1 MLQTVNDVCI
11 NAACGGTLLLRVAY
25 CPFCG
30 ARQVAQVPVLEQ
42 AAAPP
47 LPRVPPPLPRVP
59 PPVPVAAPVPAAT
72 PAPIPAPVP
81 AAIAAPK
88 PAFVPKP
95 ASPAP
100 PAAPAKA
107 PPAKSVARASVPPP
121 RPPVRLRTWIAAAVV
136 LIGIWFF
143 NKPADPPASVAQQVE
158 AATAL
163 ALQCDLDGARS
174 ALAVLKSAKAPA
186 AHIKRLQ
193 ASITKSAAACDR
205 QQQRAQAWPALQDSV
220 KQALGAG
227 KADLAATRLA
237 VYVKRWGDDPDTVE
251 LDAKVKV
258 AQASIRLDAADA
270 CLAKG
275 DRICLETSLTAA
287 ERYKRPELAARTQA
301 LRTALSQLLERSL
314 LDAVPVA
321 VPVPAPAQ

>member
-1 MLQTVNDVCI
+1 MSSKGWNVSEKVNEVCI
-11 NAACGGTLLLRVAY
+11 NAACGQTLPLRVAH

-30 ARQVAQVPVLEQ
+30 ARQVAQAPVLEK
-42 AAAPP
+42 AV
-47 LPRVPPPLPRVP
+47 VPPPAPPRMP
-59 PPVPVAAPVPAAT
+59 PPVPVAPPIPMPQ
-72 PAPIPAPVP
+72 PAPQPATAP
-81 AAIAAPK
+81 APK
-88 PAFVPKP
+88 PVPP
-95 ASPAP
+95 A

-107 PPAKSVARASVPPP
+107 PPAKFASKGSVPPP

-136 LIGIWFF
+136 LTGIWFY
-143 NKPADPPASVAQQVE
+143 NKPADKPASVAEQVE

-163 ALQCDLDGARS
+163 AAQCDLDGARS

-193 ASITKSAAACDR
+193 ASITKSAAACDK
-205 QQQRAQAWPALQDSV
+205 QQQRAQAWTALQDSV
-220 KQALGAG
+220 KQALDAG
-227 KADLAATRLA
+227 KPELAATRLA
-237 VYVKRWGDDPDTVE
+237 IYVKRWGDDPDTLE

-258 AQASIRLDAADA
+258 AQASAQLDAADA

-275 DRICLETSLTAA
+275 DRVCLENSLIAA

-314 LDAVPVA
+314 LDAP
-321 VPVPAPAQ
+321 PGQ

>member
-1 MLQTVNDVCI
+1 MSSKGWNVSEKVNEVCI
-11 NAACGGTLLLRVAY
+11 NAACGQTLPLRVAH

-30 ARQVAQVPVLEQ
+30 ARQVAQAPVLEK
-42 AAAPP
+42 AV
-47 LPRVPPPLPRVP
+47 VPPPAPPRMP
-59 PPVPVAAPVPAAT
+59 PPVPVAPPIPMPQ
-72 PAPIPAPVP
+72 PAPQPATAP
-81 AAIAAPK
+81 APK
-88 PAFVPKP
+88 PVPP
-95 ASPAP
+95 A

-107 PPAKSVARASVPPP
+107 PPAKFASKGSVPPP

-136 LIGIWFF
+136 LTGIWFY
-143 NKPADPPASVAQQVE
+143 NKPADKPASVAEQVE

-163 ALQCDLDGARS
+163 AAQCDLDGARS

-193 ASITKSAAACDR
+193 ASITKSAAACDK
-205 QQQRAQAWPALQDSV
+205 QQQRAQAWTALQDSV
-220 KQALGAG
+220 NQALDAG
-227 KADLAATRLA
+227 KPELAATRLA
-237 VYVKRWGDDPDTVE
+237 IYVKRWGDDPDTLE

-258 AQASIRLDAADA
+258 AQASAQLDAADA

-275 DRICLETSLTAA
+275 DRVCLENSLIAA

-314 LDAVPVA
+314 LDAP
-321 VPVPAPAQ
+321 PGQ

>member
-1 MLQTVNDVCI
+1 MLETVNDVCI
-11 NAACGGTLLLRVAY
+11 NAACGQPLPLHVAH

-30 ARQVAQVPVLEQ
+30 ARQVAQAPVLEK
-42 AAAPP
+42 AVA
-47 LPRVPPPLPRVP
+47 P
-59 PPVPVAAPVPAAT
+59 PPVPVAPPIPMPQPAPQPAA
-72 PAPIPAPVP
+72 AP
-81 AAIAAPK
+81 APK
-88 PAFVPKP
+88 PVPPVPLPP
-95 ASPAP
+95 A

-107 PPAKSVARASVPPP
+107 PPAKPASKGSVPPP

-136 LIGIWFF
+136 LTGIWFY
-143 NKPADPPASVAQQVE
+143 NKPADKPASVAEQVE

-163 ALQCDLDGARS
+163 AAQCDLDGARS

-193 ASITKSAAACDR
+193 ASITKSAATCEK
-205 QQQRAQAWPALQDSV
+205 QQQRAQAWTALQDSV
-220 KQALGAG
+220 KQALDAG
-227 KADLAATRLA
+227 KPDLAATRLA
-237 VYVKRWGDDPDTVE
+237 VYVKRWGDDPDTLE

-258 AQASIRLDAADA
+258 AQASAQLDLADA

-275 DRICLETSLTAA
+275 DRVCLENSLIAA

-314 LDAVPVA
+314 LDASPG
-321 VPVPAPAQ
+321 Q